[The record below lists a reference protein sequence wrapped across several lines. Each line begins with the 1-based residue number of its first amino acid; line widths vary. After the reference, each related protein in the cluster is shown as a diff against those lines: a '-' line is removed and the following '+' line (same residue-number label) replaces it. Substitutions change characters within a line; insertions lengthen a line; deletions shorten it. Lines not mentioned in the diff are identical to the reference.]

1 MYTTT
6 IGKTFLKA
14 YNEKF
19 GKEYTA
25 KTFFEEI
32 FIPLFFDH
40 PKYMMTGGN
49 SPLENTPKLSWGD
62 MIKGRK
68 PFETPEQ
75 RKGRIY
81 KMICKIET
89 EKANMS
95 IAVGY
100 GIADCLAATS
110 GQITN
115 IDLPDCKEDIYFSWI
130 GAALGIGVSG
140 GITILFNHEQLLLD
154 IYEGWRY
161 YRQYLEKTPLMKGN
175 QIYAWN
181 GQWIAHRYHDMHYDA
196 SDPSFGITYTNT
208 PIGLF
213 GFPTITWVTVLLRIT
228 VCFPS
233 NLFLGYLYANGY
245 TEGNTTIGFIPFKL
259 AEISRPDHFYK
270 KLFGISEYQRNHQRM
285 EQLYGTAMGLR
296 VACRSGAIGIQAME
310 PKGLQVFL
318 PRGQKT
324 KKIVYKEDGE
334 QIITFNI
341 YLIWILAMLNNEKL
355 WNFSRQFAELLL
367 NYEAGAGKA
376 KRDRI
381 NRVNQLLGSTT
392 SKQFLLN
399 LIPIVEEEMEV
410 TAYEEMGKMV
420 HDMPKD
426 NFPYFNTLIRFQY
439 ALLNK

>member
-49 SPLENTPKLSWGD
+49 SPLENPKLSWED
-62 MIKGRK
+62 MIKGK
-68 PFETPEQ
+68 KTFETPEQ
-75 RKGRIY
+75 RKERIG
-81 KMICKIET
+81 KMIHKIET
-89 EKANMS
+89 EKADAS
-95 IAVGY
+95 IAIGY
-100 GIADCLAATS
+100 GVADYVAATS

-115 IDLPDCKEDIYFSWI
+115 IDLPDCKEDIYFSWM

-161 YRQYLEKTPLMKGN
+161 YRQYLEKIPFMKGN
-175 QIYAWN
+175 QINTWN
-181 GQWIAHRYHDMHYDA
+181 GQWIVHRYHDVYYDA
-196 SDPSFGITYTNT
+196 SDPLLGITYTNT
-208 PIGLF
+208 PAGVF
-213 GFPTITWVTVLLRIT
+213 NFSTITWVTVLLRIAT
-228 VCFPS
+228 HFP
-233 NLFLGYLYANGY
+233 LDILLGYLYSIGQ
-245 TEGNTTIGFIPFKL
+245 TNTTIGFIPFNL
-259 AEISRPDHFYK
+259 SEITRPDHFYK
-270 KLFGISEYQRNHQRM
+270 KLFGTSEYQKNHSKM

-318 PRGQKT
+318 PQGQKT
-324 KKIVYKEDGE
+324 KKIVYKEDEE
-334 QIITFNI
+334 QIITFNT

-376 KRDRI
+376 KKDRI
-381 NRVNQLLGSTT
+381 NRVDQLLGSTS

-399 LIPIVEEEMEV
+399 LIPIVEEEVEV
-410 TAYEEMGKMV
+410 ILRRSAAV
-420 HDMPKD
+420 HRRMT
-426 NFPYFNTLIRFQY
+426 F
-439 ALLNK
+439 